1 MTIDIGKAALESI
14 VKDGIVEIMKQF
26 SCLGGVRAK
35 NRAWFKAAKEGVQDY
50 QKKILEDFLPVLVSD
65 FKESS

>member
-35 NRAWFKAAKEGVQDY
+35 TGLGLKEL
-50 QKKILEDFLPVLVSD
+50 KRELRTIRRRS
-65 FKESS
+65 